1 MAMNLLLVD
10 DDAALRD
17 GFAAA
22 LGGFGHRV
30 TCAAD
35 GPEGLALVA
44 RTSFDA
50 IVLDRSLP
58 ALDGLS
64 VVRHIRREGIR
75 TPVILLTALGRLAE
89 KLEGLDAGA
98 DDYLIKPVDPAELN
112 ARLLAIRRGRE
123 WGAPET
129 DTLRAG
135 DIVVSPASHRAW
147 RAGVPIELS
156 KVELGILAELA
167 RNAGGVVTRA
177 MLYERLWGA
186 GYEPATNIAEA
197 SIRRLRQKLT
207 AGGSTDPILT
217 VRGLGYKLPA

>member
-10 DDAALRD
+10 DDAASRD
-17 GFAAA
+17 LFASG

-30 TCAAD
+30 TCASD
-35 GPEGLALVA
+35 GPQALAMLA
-44 RTSFDA
+44 RSSFDA
-50 IVLDRSLP
+50 IVLDRMLP

-64 VVRHIRREGIR
+64 VLRHIRREGIR
-75 TPVILLTALGRLAE
+75 SPVVMLTAMGRLAE
-89 KLEGLDAGA
+89 KLEGLEAGA
-98 DDYLIKPVDPAELN
+98 DDYLVKPVDPAELN

-123 WGAPET
+123 WASPET

-186 GYEPATNIAEA
+186 GFEPATNIAEA
-197 SIRRLRQKLT
+197 NIRRLRQKLT
-207 AGGSTDPILT
+207 AGGNADPILT
-217 VRGLGYKLPA
+217 VRGLGYKLTA